1 MQLIER
7 CSGSN
12 RSKNASLSQGELSC
26 QAQFLKKVAA
36 SPKCPKSACPS
47 PEKYMES
54 YQTQAE
60 NVFVFT
66 LSGKL
71 SAAIFAR
78 AFLIPIAWPSWM
90 ISPLSAPITGLM
102 LEMVLAKIKVK
113 DVLVMDTRGV
123 SSMYANDGGVI
134 VTL

>member
-1 MQLIER
+1 MVSEVIMSYKIVADSCCEFPDAWKGDSRYQNIPL
-7 CSGSN
+7 
-12 RSKNASLSQGELSC
+12 ELMVEDEVIVDDETFD

-71 SAAIFAR
+71 
-78 AFLIPIAWPSWM
+78 
-90 ISPLSAPITGLM
+90 TG
-102 LEMVLAKIKVK
+102 A
-113 DVLVMDTRGV
+113 
-123 SSMYANDGGVI
+123 
-134 VTL
+134 